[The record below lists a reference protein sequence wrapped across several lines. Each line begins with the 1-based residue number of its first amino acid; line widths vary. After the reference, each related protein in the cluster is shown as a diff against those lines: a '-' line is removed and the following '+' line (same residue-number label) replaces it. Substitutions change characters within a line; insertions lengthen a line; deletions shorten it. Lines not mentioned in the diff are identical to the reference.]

1 MRIDAT
7 YAGDA
12 APSDVDLE
20 RLRTGRLARLQA
32 AMHAR
37 DVDVCLLAN
46 EPNVRYAT
54 GATAMPVYAMS
65 TFCRCAVV
73 PQEGAPILFEHPNS
87 VHRSALRAPD
97 VRPMHAWE
105 FFDEPGAEAAIWA
118 DLMVEAFCELGVDG
132 SPVAV
137 DRLGAPAWL
146 ALQERGVMFRDAAPV
161 TQSAR
166 EVKTPEEIVLL
177 ELNGEIVLEML
188 GAFEA
193 RLVPGVAE
201 RDLVATLAE
210 TTLRRGGE
218 YLATNTVCSGPN
230 TNPWRAEATDRA
242 IEPGDLVYVDTDV
255 VGVEGYFSCVSRALV
270 CGDVEPTTAQRD
282 LYRAAHDWL
291 RDMEDVIRPGI
302 TCAEAARLAPAIPE
316 RFLAQR
322 YECMVHGIGL
332 EEESPSVCHPQDPQ
346 SNGARLIEPG
356 MALVI
361 ELYCGEVGGAEGVKL
376 GDQVLVTD
384 DGIRVLAPYPFDG
397 RLLGA

>member
-1 MRIDAT
+1 MQIAEAT
-7 YAGDA
+7 D
-12 APSDVDLE
+12 DVDLE
-20 RLRTGRLARLQA
+20 RLRTGRLARLQS
-32 AMHAR
+32 AMRAR

-73 PQEGAPILFEHPNS
+73 PRDGTPILFEHPNS
-87 VHRSALRAPD
+87 VHRSARRAPD

-105 FFDEPGAEAAIWA
+105 FFDDPGAEAATWA
-118 DLMVEAFCELGVDG
+118 DLMVDAFRELGVEG
-132 SPVAV
+132 STVAV

-146 ALQERGVMFRDAAPV
+146 ALQARGVSLADAAPV

-166 EVKTPEEIVLL
+166 EVKTPDEIRLL
-177 ELNGEIVLEML
+177 EVNGGIVMEML
-188 GAFEA
+188 AAFGSTLA
-193 RLVPGVAE
+193 PGVTE
-201 RDLVATLAE
+201 RDLVATLAD
-210 TTLRRGGE
+210 TMLRRGGE

-242 IEPGDLVYVDTDV
+242 IEVGDLVYVDTDT
-255 VGVEGYFSCVSRALV
+255 VGVEGYFSCVSRAFV
-270 CGDVEPTTAQRD
+270 CGDAAPTTAQRD
-282 LYRAAHDWL
+282 LYRAAHGWL
-291 RDMEDVIRPGI
+291 HGMEAVIRPGI
-302 TCAEAARLAPAIPE
+302 TCAEAATLAPTIPE
-316 RFLAQR
+316 RFVDQR

-332 EEESPSVCHPQDPQ
+332 EEENPSVCHPQDAQ
-346 SNGARLIEPG
+346 SNGDRVIEPG

-361 ELYCGEVGGAEGVKL
+361 ELYCGEVGGSEGVKL

-384 DGIRVLAPYPFDG
+384 DGIRVLAPYPFDD